1 MNGTFISNELNWIAS
16 VMALRLQLYFGQ
28 NTEQKSIKEVTPQ
41 PLTLGQGSYCDY
53 LVSNN
58 LGFDDRAFLIFSF
71 VPYLKPQLLDCFN
84 VKNSDTGQ
92 RFAEF
97 GCVDSVTAGAL
108 QPTLA
113 TVLFVLAGEDAA
125 ERLRLAKYFMG
136 HPLLSSAL
144 FVKKGEGYAFTACQL
159 TPADEMVDSLLLE
172 RPFAPRF
179 SADFPAHRITT
190 SRSWSELVL
199 DEYTLQR
206 VNEIRLWVEYGDRM
220 RKEWN
225 LDQKVKPG
233 FRALFYGPSGSGKTF
248 TATLL
253 GKVTGKEVYR
263 VDLSMVV
270 SKYVG
275 ETEKNLSK
283 VFELAEGRNWILF
296 FDEADALFGKRTNLK
311 DAHDRYAN
319 QEVAYLLQRVEDFQG
334 LVVLSTNLKSNIDDA
349 FARRFQSVIRFPMP
363 DASQRERL
371 WRETFSPDCV
381 FEAEL
386 DLKAVAK
393 RYEMAG
399 GSILNVV
406 QYASLMAMSREE
418 NVIRLADVKE
428 GIRREFLKEGKVMEQ
443 KSGLP
448 QAT

>member
-1 MNGTFISNELNWIAS
+1 MNDRFIANELNWFAE
-16 VMALRLQLYFGQ
+16 VMALRLRLYFGQ
-28 NTEQKSIKEVTPQ
+28 ETEQKEVREIVPQ
-41 PLTLGQGSYCDY
+41 ALSQGQGRYCDY
-53 LVSNN
+53 LVDKG
-58 LGFDDRAFLIFSF
+58 LDFEERLFLILSF

-84 VKNSDTGQ
+84 VKNNDTGQ
-92 RFAEF
+92 RFVEF
-97 GCVDSVTAGAL
+97 GCEENTSGGGMKPSLETA
-108 QPTLA
+108 
-113 TVLFVLAGEDAA
+113 LFILAGDNVE
-125 ERLRLAKYFMG
+125 ERLRLAKFFMG

-144 FVKKGEGYAFTACQL
+144 FFREGNGTAFSSWLLQPAGEL
-159 TPADEMVDSLLLE
+159 VDELLLE
-172 RPFAPRF
+172 REFAPRF
-179 SADFPAHRITT
+179 STDFPARRITT
-190 SRSWSELVL
+190 ARSWSELVL
-199 DEYTLQR
+199 DEATMRL
-206 VNEIRLWVEYGDRM
+206 VDEIKLWVEYGDRI

-225 LDQKVKPG
+225 LSNKMKPG

-263 VDLSMVV
+263 IDLSMVV

-319 QEVAYLLQRVEDFQG
+319 QEVAYLLQRIEDFQG

-363 DASQRERL
+363 DAEQRERL

-381 FEAEL
+381 FEPEL
-386 DLKAVAK
+386 DLKVLAK
-393 RYEMAG
+393 QYEMAG

-406 QYASLMAMSREE
+406 QYASLMAMSRGE
-418 NVIRLADVKE
+418 NVIRKADALE
-428 GIRREFLKEGKVMEQ
+428 GIRREFQKEGKVM
-443 KSGLP
+443 G
-448 QAT
+448 

>member
-16 VMALRLQLYFGQ
+16 VTALRLQLYFGQ
-28 NTEQKSIKEVTPQ
+28 NTELKSVKELAPQ
-41 PLTLGQGSYCDY
+41 PLAQGQGSYCDY
-53 LVSNN
+53 LVSND
-58 LGFDDRAFLIFSF
+58 LGFEDRAFLILSF

-97 GCVDSVTAGAL
+97 GCVDNVAGGSL

-113 TVLFVLAGEDAA
+113 TVLFVLAGDDAE
-125 ERLRLAKYFMG
+125 ERLRLAKYFME
-136 HPLLSSAL
+136 HCLFSSPL
-144 FVKKGEGYAFTACQL
+144 FVKKVEGYAFSTCQL
-159 TPADEMVDSLLLE
+159 YPAEEMVDALLLE

-179 SADFPAHRITT
+179 STDFPAHRITT
-190 SRSWSELVL
+190 IRSWSELVL
-199 DEYTLQR
+199 DEYTMQR
-206 VNEIRLWVEYGDRM
+206 VEEIKLWVEYGDRM
-220 RKEWN
+220 RKDWK

-248 TATLL
+248 TASLL
-253 GKVTGKEVYR
+253 GKATGKDVYR

-283 VFELAEGRNWILF
+283 VFELAEGKNWILF
-296 FDEADALFGKRTNLK
+296 FDEADALFGKRTGLK

-319 QEVAYLLQRVEDFQG
+319 QEVAYLLQRVEDFHG

-363 DASQRERL
+363 DATQRERL

-381 FEAEL
+381 FEPGL
-386 DLKAVAK
+386 DLNALAK
-393 RYEMAG
+393 QFEMAG

-406 QYASLMAMSREE
+406 QYASLMAMSRGE
-418 NVIRLADVKE
+418 NTIRLADVKE
-428 GIRREFLKEGKVMEQ
+428 GIRREYLKEGKVME
-443 KSGLP
+443 
-448 QAT
+448 